1 MKAYNPRKKAFVHI
15 MLERVVLY
23 LGGTTLTSNII
34 RAIGGQSVIDQQFG
48 AMRELIRDKK
58 NS

>member
-1 MKAYNPRKKAFVHI
+1 M
-15 MLERVVLY
+15 LY